1 MYASYVSPMEGPRPL
16 ESAGAMPY
24 AEGEGGRR
32 PRRSHLRAKEDA
44 MPLRKTLWI
53 ALAMVCLAAP
63 RAASQTGGTVSYKLD
78 GRAFS
83 FTDSRLEHYQADGY
97 VSLVAERVEMVV
109 DPSGPEDEKREITVG
124 MSIQLAKEESQLV
137 GDHRS
142 STPDEM
148 PTHFSWYEI
157 VPTEDKKGKT
167 IKEFL
172 AGLDEGDET
181 MMFIRLKIETFGPVG
196 GLVTGTFEG
205 KLYDEDGKLHEI
217 TGGVFRVPRVEAK

>member
-1 MYASYVSPMEGPRPL
+1 ML
-16 ESAGAMPY
+16 F
-24 AEGEGGRR
+24 RR
-32 PRRSHLRAKEDA
+32 AL
-44 MPLRKTLWI
+44 LI
-53 ALAMVCLAAP
+53 ALAVATLTAP
-63 RAASQTGGTVSYKLD
+63 RAASQTGGAVSYKID

-83 FTDSRLEHYQADGY
+83 FTYGRLEHYQDDGY
-97 VSLVAERVEMVV
+97 VSLVAERIESVEN
-109 DPSGPEDEKREITVG
+109 PSGPEGEVLEVTVG

-142 STPDEM
+142 GTPDEM

-181 MMFIRLKIETFGPVG
+181 KMFIRLKIETFGPVG

-205 KLYDEDGKLHEI
+205 QLCDEDGRLHEV
-217 TGGVFRVPRVEAK
+217 TGGVFRVPRVASK

>member
-1 MYASYVSPMEGPRPL
+1 
-16 ESAGAMPY
+16 MPY
-24 AEGEGGRR
+24 AEGAGGRR
-32 PRRSHLRAKEDA
+32 LRRSDLRAKEDA
-44 MPLRKTLWI
+44 MPFRKTLWI
-53 ALAMVCLAAP
+53 ALAIVCLAAP
-63 RAASQTGGTVSYKLD
+63 RVASQTGGTVSYKLD
-78 GRAFS
+78 GRSFS
-83 FTDSRLEHYQADGY
+83 FTDGRLEHYQADGY
-97 VSLVAERVEMVV
+97 VSLVAERVEMVE
-109 DPSGPEDEKREITVG
+109 DPSGPEGEKREITVG

-148 PTHFSWYEI
+148 PTHFSWYEF

-172 AGLDEGDET
+172 ASLDEGDET
-181 MMFIRLKIETFGPVG
+181 KMSIRLKIETFGPVG

-217 TGGVFRVPRVEAK
+217 TGGVFSVPRVASK

>member
-1 MYASYVSPMEGPRPL
+1 MTF
-16 ESAGAMPY
+16 
-24 AEGEGGRR
+24 
-32 PRRSHLRAKEDA
+32 
-44 MPLRKTLWI
+44 RKTLWI
-53 ALAMVCLAAP
+53 VLAAIALAAP
-63 RAASQTGGTVSYKLD
+63 RAASQTGGTVTYKVD

-83 FTDSRLEHYQADGY
+83 FADGRLEYYKSDGY
-97 VSLVAERVEMVV
+97 VSLVAERVEMVE
-109 DPSGPEDEKREITVG
+109 DPSGPEGEKREVTVG
-124 MSIQLAKEESQLV
+124 MTIQLAKEESQLV

-167 IKEFL
+167 IKEVL
-172 AGLDEGDET
+172 IGLDEGDET
-181 MMFIRLKIETFGPVG
+181 KMFIRLKIESFGPAG

-217 TGGVFRVPRVEAK
+217 TGGVFRVPRVDAK

>member
-1 MYASYVSPMEGPRPL
+1 MTL
-16 ESAGAMPY
+16 Q
-24 AEGEGGRR
+24 
-32 PRRSHLRAKEDA
+32 RA
-44 MPLRKTLWI
+44 LLI
-53 ALAMVCLAAP
+53 VLAATVLAVP
-63 RAASQTGGTVSYKLD
+63 QVASQTGGTVSYKID

-83 FTDSRLEHYQADGY
+83 FTDGRLEYYRDDGY
-97 VSLVAERVEMVV
+97 ISLVAERVEMVE
-109 DPSGPEDEKREITVG
+109 DPSGPEGEKREVTVG
-124 MSIQLAKEESQLV
+124 MTIQLAKEESRLV

-142 STPDEM
+142 NTPDEM

-167 IKEFL
+167 IREFL

-181 MMFIRLKIETFGPVG
+181 KMFIHLKIESFGPAG

-217 TGGVFRVPRVEAK
+217 TGGVFRVPRVDIK

>member
-1 MYASYVSPMEGPRPL
+1 MAHRRTLIGLLVMVLATPALRPAQ
-16 ESAGAMPY
+16 AG
-24 AEGEGGRR
+24 G
-32 PRRSHLRAKEDA
+32 S
-44 MPLRKTLWI
+44 
-53 ALAMVCLAAP
+53 
-63 RAASQTGGTVSYKLD
+63 VSYRLD
-78 GRAFS
+78 GKDFS
-83 FTDSRLEHYQADGY
+83 FKNGRLEYYKADGY
-97 VSLVAERVEMVV
+97 VSLVAERAEMVE
-109 DPSGPEDEKREITVG
+109 DPSGPEGEKREVTVG
-124 MSIQLAKEESQLV
+124 MSIQLAKEEGQLV

-181 MMFIRLKIETFGPVG
+181 KMSIRLKIETFGPAG

-205 KLYDEDGKLHEI
+205 KLYDEAGRLHEV
-217 TGGVFRVPRVEAK
+217 TGGVFSVPRVDMK

>member
-1 MYASYVSPMEGPRPL
+1 MTFRQA
-16 ESAGAMPY
+16 
-24 AEGEGGRR
+24 
-32 PRRSHLRAKEDA
+32 
-44 MPLRKTLWI
+44 LWI
-53 ALAMVCLAAP
+53 VLAALALAAP
-63 RAASQTGGTVSYKLD
+63 RAASRTGGTVSYRID
-78 GRAFS
+78 GQAFS
-83 FTDSRLEHYQADGY
+83 FTDGRLEYYKSDGY

-167 IKEFL
+167 IREIL
-172 AGLDEGDET
+172 IGLDEGDET
-181 MMFIRLKIETFGPVG
+181 KMFIRLKIETFGPAG

-217 TGGVFRVPRVEAK
+217 TGGVFRVPRVDAK